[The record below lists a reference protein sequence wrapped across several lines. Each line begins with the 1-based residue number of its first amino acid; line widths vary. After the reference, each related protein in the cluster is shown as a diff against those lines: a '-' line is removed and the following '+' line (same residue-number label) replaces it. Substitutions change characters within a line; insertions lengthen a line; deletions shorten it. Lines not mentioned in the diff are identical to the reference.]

1 MTHNKVTYGCGCTAS
16 GDNVAEFCPLHGDPI
31 LRERR
36 PFTITELDCKL
47 RCIRANIISMKVT
60 MRNLDRALDDVQS
73 AIIMLEEMGD

>member
-1 MTHNKVTYGCGCTAS
+1 MAHNKVT
-16 GDNVAEFCPLHGDPI
+16 

-73 AIIMLEEMGD
+73 AITILEEMN